1 MESFLRR
8 IAIIFILCMLAV
20 ILIFIGINYKSDKDA
35 KNIRKNSVQ
44 EINKLE
50 ENSKSTSKKSK
61 SKKNSKKK
69 TTTEENKKNNA
80 KEEKKSINNNEDE
93 STNINNNSVDNS
105 NNTDTYSDSSNSYY
119 DSSFIPV
126 TKFSARINNNR
137 LYRGETATITT
148 TIYPDDATIQDVAYS
163 SSNKNIAIVSRTGI
177 VTAVNVGDCYITVSV
192 KNAGSGQIKVHVL
205 PSNNTTYE
213 YNMPSNS
220 YVDSS
225 NETTED
231 VIIAQPT
238 IPSVEEKEEV
248 ISAQPTTPVIDSN
261 TNSSNNTNNETKK
274 EEIIPAV
281 PTTPETT
288 KQTEQTQPTTNN
300 PTQQQVKNGW
310 VKENGKKYY
319 YKDGKK
325 LKDTYVD
332 YIYLDSN
339 GVAKDKVGSF
349 SATLYGATAWSNQK
363 LNMRK
368 TASNSSAVIGTIP
381 VGGKMKI
388 LSSEDTSTKYIKVK
402 YSGKEGYV
410 YSDYIYINLP
420 DVIPD
425 AIYEITNA
433 NKSIFKSADKNIS
446 GVTGKNLYG
455 FSKKY
460 NEKIGKTTYYA
471 PLLYPVAKQFQK
483 AYNKAVKEGYNLK
496 VYDSYRPRSVT
507 QYTNTKFREFYNS
520 DSKVKK
526 AVDYDKDGTYW
537 GPGWFLAQSVSMHN
551 RGVALDLALTNKNG
565 KELSAQTPMGTLD
578 ARSVRKYNNS
588 NAKKLS
594 SIMTSAGFETLA
606 SEWWHFQE
614 DNYKN
619 SPYTTFKIS

>member
-20 ILIFIGINYKSDKDA
+20 ILIFMGINYKANEDA
-35 KNIRKNSVQ
+35 K
-44 EINKLE
+44 KLKSSNLQQIE
-50 ENSKSTSKKSK
+50 ENMD
-61 SKKNSKKK
+61 KNSKKETK
-69 TTTEENKKNNA
+69 KKSTNKNN
-80 KEEKKSINNNEDE
+80 KSKKDSTNDKKDSSSDSKE
-93 STNINNNSVDNS
+93 STSESNDNNTTNSNVDNS
-105 NNTDTYSDSSNSYY
+105 NNVSNYSNSSNYY
-119 DSSFIPV
+119 DNSFIPV
-126 TKFSARINNNR
+126 TKFSARINNNK

-148 TIYPDDATIQDVAYS
+148 TIYPDDATIQDVTYS
-163 SSNKNIAIVSRTGI
+163 SSNKNIAIVSRTGV
-177 VTAVNVGDCYITVSV
+177 VTGVNVGECYITVSV
-192 KNAGSGQIKVHVL
+192 RKAGSGQIKVYVL

-213 YNMPSNS
+213 YRNNNASTQN
-220 YVDSS
+220 VQEKQTD
-225 NETTED
+225 
-231 VIIAQPT
+231 IIIEQPA
-238 IPSVEEKEEV
+238 I
-248 ISAQPTTPVIDSN
+248 Q
-261 TNSSNNTNNETKK
+261 K
-274 EEIIPAV
+274 EEIIPSQ
-281 PTTPETT
+281 PTTPEVNNNQINNTEET
-288 KQTEQTQPTTNN
+288 IKAEPVTSSTNQNTEISQPTEQAKNPEQPVTTE
-300 PTQQQVKNGW
+300 QVKNGW
-310 VKENGKKYY
+310 IKENGKKYY

-332 YIYLDSN
+332 YIYLDSK

-349 SATLYGATAWSNQK
+349 SATLYGATAWANQK

-368 TASNSSAVIGTIP
+368 TASSSSAVIGTIP

-388 LSSEDTSTKYIKVK
+388 LSSENSSTKYIKVK

-410 YSDYIYINLP
+410 YSDSIYINLP
-420 DVIPD
+420 DVVPD
-425 AIYEITNA
+425 AIYEISNA
-433 NKSIFKSADKNIS
+433 NKAISKSAGKSIP

-455 FSKKY
+455 FTKKY

-507 QYTNTKFREFYNS
+507 QYTNTKFRELYNS
-520 DSKVKK
+520 NSKVKK
-526 AVDYDKDGTYW
+526 AVDYDKDGKYW
-537 GPGWFLAQSVSMHN
+537 GPGWFLAQSVSRHN
-551 RGVALDLALTNKNG
+551 RGDALDLALTDKNG

-588 NAKKLS
+588 TAKKLS
-594 SIMTSAGFETLA
+594 SIMTSAGFETLD

-619 SPYTTFKIS
+619 SPYNTFKIR